1 MTQAV
6 LCNWLMSPHVGFC
19 WDMAAAAVAAD
30 DFVCCE
36 FVTVAGAC
44 SSTLVYSTPRQS
56 QKHTAISLYHH
67 RRTVLSWIGL
77 LGHKQQHPVFQ
88 DITKQL
94 CFVLGSYVSSLQ
106 QQFQVLLLHTSILQL
121 VSRSVLGAD
130 IACAHD

>member
-1 MTQAV
+1 
-6 LCNWLMSPHVGFC
+6 
-19 WDMAAAAVAAD
+19 
-30 DFVCCE
+30 
-36 FVTVAGAC
+36 
-44 SSTLVYSTPRQS
+44 
-56 QKHTAISLYHH
+56 
-67 RRTVLSWIGL
+67 LSWIGL

-94 CFVLGSYVSSLQ
+94 CFVLGNYVSSLQ